1 MSIQLRLPH
10 KAGGTPEGAVERF
23 MRERMTDQM
32 DGGRKLL
39 VLAAAIAFLVSSA
52 VGQGVS
58 ALPANAKLPGFD
70 VVSIKVDN
78 SGSGEWGIDTNKN
91 RYAATNVSLK
101 ILLQDAYGIK
111 EDLISGVP
119 GPIASARFTIEAKSV
134 DADSEPQR
142 KISNQQRRAMVRA
155 FLVERFQLKAHTEI
169 KTLPVYE
176 LIVLKDGPKFKQS
189 AAGSNGSVSHRDFGE
204 LTVDN
209 SSMKLFV
216 SSLESLVHRTV
227 IDKTGLAGNYDLSMK
242 YSPDDI
248 STPQADSPSLFTAL
262 QEQLGLKLQPG
273 KGPVETLVVD
283 SVEMPSEN

>member
-1 MSIQLRLPH
+1 MGHRHQQN
-10 KAGGTPEGAVERF
+10 RF
-23 MRERMTDQM
+23 
-32 DGGRKLL
+32 
-39 VLAAAIAFLVSSA
+39 S
-52 VGQGVS
+52 
-58 ALPANAKLPGFD
+58 
-70 VVSIKVDN
+70 
-78 SGSGEWGIDTNKN
+78 
-91 RYAATNVSLK
+91 ATNVSLK
-101 ILLQDAYGIK
+101 VLLQDAYGIK

-119 GPIASARFTIEAKSV
+119 GAVESARFTIEAKTV
-134 DADSEPQR
+134 EADTDPQR
-142 KISNQQRRAMVRA
+142 KISNEQRRAMVLA

-248 STPQADSPSLFTAL
+248 STQQADSPSLFTAL
-262 QEQLGLKLQPG
+262 QEQLGLKLQPA

>member
-1 MSIQLRLPH
+1 MC
-10 KAGGTPEGAVERF
+10 EW
-23 MRERMTDQM
+23 MTYRV
-32 DGGRKLL
+32 DGGRRLL
-39 VLAAAIAFLVSSA
+39 VLAVAIASCAPNALSQAPQSGSA
-52 VGQGVS
+52 SPAES
-58 ALPANAKLPGFD
+58 AGTKLPVFD
-70 VVSIKVDN
+70 VVSIKVDK
-78 SGSGEWGIDTNKN
+78 SGSSEWGINTSKN

-101 ILLQDAYGIK
+101 VLLQDAYGIK

-119 GPIASARFTIEAKSV
+119 GAVESARFTIEAKTAE
-134 DADSEPQR
+134 ADTDPKR
-142 KISNQQRRAMVRA
+142 KISNEQGRAMVLA

-189 AAGSNGSVSHRDFGE
+189 AAGNNGSVSHRDYGE

-209 SSMKLFV
+209 SSMKLFA
-216 SSLESLVHRTV
+216 SSLASLVHRAV

-248 STPQADSPSLFTAL
+248 STQQADSPSLFTAL
-262 QEQLGLKLQPG
+262 QEQLGLKLQSA

-283 SVEMPSEN
+283 LVEMPSEN